1 MKFPR
6 INLDELKNEGTES
19 VTTRERRKFLKL
31 GLSVAGVYAGGKIL
45 SLTSVI
51 NTAHASGGGADF
63 VKKYPYNPHY
73 SMVIRQSLCI
83 DCEKCVDACNTTN
96 HVPEYGYRTRILT
109 KRHTGKL
116 DKQVEFIPVLCNQCN
131 NAPCVRACPT
141 RATYKD
147 PVTGIVRMDS
157 KKCIGCKT
165 CMLACPYDARY
176 FSVERRAV
184 DKCDFCWDKRLSK
197 GEKQTGCSAAC
208 PTGSRTFGNLTDPD
222 NIVYKLV
229 HQLEERVWVIRP
241 ADDTKPNIFYMKGNM
256 RSVDNI
262 LNEQRFK
269 YFDPGKV

>member
-1 MKFPR
+1 MKFSQV
-6 INLDELKNEGTES
+6 NLDKLKNEGTRS
-19 VTTRERRKFLKL
+19 VSSHERRKFLRL
-31 GLSVAGVYAGGKIL
+31 GLAIAGVYAGGKLL
-45 SLTSVI
+45 SVTSII
-51 NTAHASGGGADF
+51 NTAHASVGGTDF
-63 VKKYPYNPHY
+63 DKRYPYNPHY

-109 KRHTGKL
+109 KKYTDNL

-147 PVTGIVRMDS
+147 AVTGIVLMES

-176 FSVERRAV
+176 YNAERRAV

-197 GEKQTGCSAAC
+197 KDTQTACSAAC

-229 HQLEERVWVIRP
+229 HQIEEQVWVIRP

-256 RSVDNI
+256 LSVDNI

-269 YFDPGKV
+269 YFDPNKT

>member
-1 MKFPR
+1 MKFPK
-6 INLDELKNEGTES
+6 IGFDKLKNEGTDS
-19 VTTRERRKFLKL
+19 VTAQERRKFLQL
-31 GLSVAGVYAGGKIL
+31 GLAVAGVYAGGQIL

-51 NTAHASGGGADF
+51 GTAHAAGGVDSIE
-63 VKKYPYNPHY
+63 KYPYNPHY

-83 DCEKCVDACNTTN
+83 DCELCVEACSTTN
-96 HVPEYGYRTRILT
+96 HVSEENYRTRILT
-109 KRHTGKL
+109 KKYTGKL
-116 DKQVEFIPVLCNQCN
+116 DKQIEFIPVLCNQCN

-147 PVTGIVRMDS
+147 PVTGIVRMES

-197 GEKQTGCSAAC
+197 GEKETACSSAC

-229 HQLEERVWVIRP
+229 HQLEEQVWVIRP
-241 ADDTKPNIFYMKGNM
+241 EDDTKPNIFYMKGNM

-262 LNEQRFK
+262 LNEQKFK
-269 YFDPGKV
+269 YFDPNKS

>member
-1 MKFPR
+1 MKFPKLS
-6 INLDELKNEGTES
+6 LDKLINEGTES
-19 VTTRERRKFLKL
+19 VTTQERRKFLKL
-31 GLSVAGVYAGGKIL
+31 GLSVAGVYAGGTIL

-51 NTAHASGGGADF
+51 GKAQASGGADF
-63 VKKYPYNPHY
+63 VEKYPYNPHY

-83 DCEKCVDACNTTN
+83 DCELCVDACNTTN
-96 HVPEYGYRTRILT
+96 HVPEYGFRTRILT
-109 KRHTGKL
+109 KKHTGKL

-131 NAPCVRACPT
+131 NPACVRACPT

-147 PVTGIVRMDS
+147 PVTGIVRMES

-165 CMLACPYDARY
+165 CILACPYDARY
-176 FSVERRAV
+176 FNVEKRAV
-184 DKCDFCWDKRLSK
+184 DKCDFCWDKRLSQ
-197 GEKQTGCSAAC
+197 GEKETGCSAAC

-229 HQLEERVWVIRP
+229 HQLEEQVWVIRP

-262 LNEQRFK
+262 LNEQKFK
-269 YFDPGKV
+269 SFDPNQS